1 MIVTGKQF
9 LVEKPDAWLGGDDWY
24 LTSYQWDE
32 ESSISLSPPDGS
44 GNTIWPVVDLN
55 SIYLT
60 DGATIN
66 KNYYRQLIVMEDG
79 GTLNIPEQIEI
90 GFQFAVISYTAPITL
105 STGKVDKTTETIQP
119 NVITVVSKVI

>member
-1 MIVTGKQF
+1 
-9 LVEKPDAWLGGDDWY
+9 
-24 LTSYQWDE
+24 
-32 ESSISLSPPDGS
+32 LSPPDGS

-66 KNYYRQLIVMEDG
+66 TNYYRQLIVMKDG

-105 STGKVDKTTETIQP
+105 ATGKVDKTTETIQP